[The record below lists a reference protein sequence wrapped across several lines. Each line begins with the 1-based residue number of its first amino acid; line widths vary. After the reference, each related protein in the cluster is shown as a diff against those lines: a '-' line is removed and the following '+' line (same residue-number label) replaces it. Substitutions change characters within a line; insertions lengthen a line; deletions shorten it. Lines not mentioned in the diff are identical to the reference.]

1 MKRYAMQVAFVV
13 GCALASLGTPAS
25 AQDKPIELELSH
37 WGPPTH
43 VNQKV
48 FLPWAE
54 MADIY
59 RGILPFLAAMVVLLG
74 ILMIAPEIALY
85 LPRTVK

>member
-1 MKRYAMQVAFVV
+1 VGLNVFVISGMV
-13 GCALASLGTPAS
+13 KDVP
-25 AQDKPIELELSH
+25 
-37 WGPPTH
+37 
-43 VNQKV
+43 
-48 FLPWAE
+48 

-85 LPRTVK
+85 LPRTMK